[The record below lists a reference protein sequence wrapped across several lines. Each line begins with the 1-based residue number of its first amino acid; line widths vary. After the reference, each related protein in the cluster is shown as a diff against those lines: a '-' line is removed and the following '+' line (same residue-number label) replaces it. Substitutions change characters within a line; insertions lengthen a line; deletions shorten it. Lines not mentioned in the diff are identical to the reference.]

1 MNWLEAEIGS
11 ASPVIGVVHVPPLP
25 GSPGGGTGDLA
36 GLLDRVRRDAAAL
49 DAGGAHAVLV
59 ENYGDAPYF
68 PGDVPKHTV
77 AFMTRAADAAR
88 RACELPVGVNVL
100 RNDGEAALSVAAAA
114 GGTFVRVNVYAGAR
128 VTDQGVV
135 EGRAH
140 AIQRLRRRVAPEVR
154 VLADVRVKHSAP
166 LGEERRLGREVE
178 DVVERGRADAVIVTG
193 DTTGRP
199 PEAGRLRE
207 ARRAA
212 SGAPVLAG
220 SGVSRE
226 TAAPT
231 LEAADGLVV
240 GTALK
245 EGGRTEAAVS
255 EERVRAFVEA
265 CRGGAG

>member
-1 MNWLEAEIGS
+1 MSWLEADLGS

-25 GSPGGGTGDLA
+25 GSAEGGTGDLP

-49 DAGGAHAVLV
+49 DTGGADAVLV

-68 PGDVPKHTV
+68 PADVPKHTV
-77 AFMTRAADAAR
+77 AFMTRVAEAAR
-88 RACELPVGVNVL
+88 NACDLPVGVNVL
-100 RNDGEAALSVAAAA
+100 RNDGEAAVSVAAAA
-114 GGTFVRVNVYAGAR
+114 GGTFVRVNVYAGGR

-193 DTTGRP
+193 DSTGRP
-199 PEAGRLRE
+199 PEEGRLRE
-207 ARRAA
+207 AKRAA
-212 SGAPVLAG
+212 DGVPVFSG
-220 SGVSRE
+220 SGTTPES
-226 TAAPT
+226 AA
-231 LEAADGLVV
+231 AALDLVDGLVV

-255 EERVRAFVEA
+255 EDRVRAFVRA
-265 CRGGAG
+265 CGAGAG